1 MLESSSY
8 HDFNLFYDDA
18 FVDFDV
24 VDINEVK
31 NEITV
36 VVSNLG
42 KLSVETFDLKED
54 KNNNTYFEYG
64 LYQYRVYVDIVG
76 DLDNGKM

>member
-1 MLESSSY
+1 MNKLY
-8 HDFNLFYDDA
+8 PDFSLFYDDA
-18 FVDFDV
+18 YIDFDV
-24 VDINEVK
+24 IDVNEIK

-54 KNNNTYFEYG
+54 KNKNTYFEYG
-64 LYQYRVYVDIVG
+64 IYQDRVYIDVIG
-76 DLDNGKM
+76 ELENAKL